1 MKTTSETAV
10 FGAGCFWCTE
20 TLFSRL
26 KGVISV
32 TPGYAGGTK
41 ENPTYE
47 EVCEGTTGHAE
58 VSRIVFD
65 PKIISYDKLLE
76 VFWHVH
82 DPTSLNRQGADVGR
96 QYRSLILYT
105 SEEQKQ
111 QAQASLKKLEK
122 AKIFGQKIVTE
133 IKPLDKFYEAESY
146 HHDYYLKNESGP
158 YCRLVINPKLESFSQ
173 KFGPL
178 LK

>member
-1 MKTTSETAV
+1 MKGEIAV

-20 TLFSRL
+20 ALFSRL
-26 KGVISV
+26 KGIISV

-47 EVCEGTTGHAE
+47 EVCEGKTGHAE

-82 DPTSLNRQGADVGR
+82 DPTSLNRQGADIGS

-111 QAQASLKKLEK
+111 QVQASLKKLEK

-158 YCRLVINPKLESFSQ
+158 YCQFVINPKLASFSQ